1 MLSEEPTMTRHTL
14 MTALFSMVAA
24 SVSSGQHDAG
34 HHAMQLRAQQAM
46 GFDQERSAH
55 HFLIQKTGGAIEIT
69 AKDPADLAL
78 AKEIRA
84 HLRHIRSAFS
94 EGNFALP
101 VFIHD
106 KLPPGTDVLKAR
118 RETLAFR
125 YEDLPSG
132 GKVLVTTADAEAL
145 AALHAFLKFQI
156 TEHRTG
162 DPLEPR

>member
-1 MLSEEPTMTRHTL
+1 MIRHAA
-14 MTALFSMVAA
+14 MTALSLVIAA
-24 SVSSGQHDAG
+24 TVSIGQHDAG
-34 HHAMQLRAQQAM
+34 HHAMQQRGKQAM
-46 GFDQERSAH
+46 GFDQERSVH
-55 HFLIQKTGGAIEIT
+55 HFLLQKTGGAIEVT

-94 EGNFALP
+94 DGDFALP
-101 VFIHD
+101 MFIHD
-106 KLPPGTDVLKAR
+106 KPPPGIDVLKAR

-132 GKVLVTTADAEAL
+132 AKVLVTTADAEAL
-145 AALHAFLKFQI
+145 AALHAFLRFQI

>member
-1 MLSEEPTMTRHTL
+1 MLSEEPTMIRHAVL
-14 MTALFSMVAA
+14 TALFPMMVA
-24 SVSSGQHDAG
+24 SVSYGQHDAG
-34 HHAMQLRAQQAM
+34 HHAMQQRGKQAM

-55 HFLIQKTGGAIEIT
+55 HFLIQKTGGAIQIT
-69 AKDPADLAL
+69 AKDPADVAL

-84 HLRHIRSAFS
+84 HLRHIRSAFG
-94 EGNFALP
+94 EGDFALP

-106 KLPPGTDVLKAR
+106 KPPPGLDVLTAR

-132 GKVLVTTADAEAL
+132 GKVLVTTADADAL
-145 AALHAFLKFQI
+145 AALHAFLRFQI

>member
-1 MLSEEPTMTRHTL
+1 MIRHAVL
-14 MTALFSMVAA
+14 TALFPMIVASISA
-24 SVSSGQHDAG
+24 GQHDAG
-34 HHAMQLRAQQAM
+34 HHAMQQRGKQAM
-46 GFDQERSAH
+46 GFDQERSVH
-55 HFLIQKTGGAIEIT
+55 HFLLQKTGGAIEVT

-94 EGNFALP
+94 EGDFALP
-101 VFIHD
+101 MFIHD
-106 KLPPGTDVLKAR
+106 KPPPGIDVLKTR
-118 RETLAFR
+118 REALALR

-132 GKVLVTTADAEAL
+132 GKVLVTTADADAL
-145 AALHAFLKFQI
+145 AAFHAFLRFQI